1 MVRHWRWALDRTGA
15 AATASAYLRAAK
27 PRVVALFLLATLAA
41 LLAGGGATPARTVA
55 LLAGVALGVGGAA
68 LLNNVLERDLD
79 RRMERTRGRPTATGV
94 IGPGQGAAGG
104 GALVI
109 AGIATAW
116 AAGGALSAHCVLAGA
131 ACYVLVYTLLLKP
144 RTAFS
149 AVPGGL
155 AGVFPPLA
163 GWAASGA
170 PWTMEIVL
178 ICAVVALWSPPHFW
192 ALALARHE
200 DYVRAA
206 VPTPVTRLGVR
217 RASRQIAVWTV
228 LLVYLTLVP
237 AVAGLYG
244 PGYAIVTLLA
254 GGAFAALA
262 VHLAVTRRHR
272 SATLLYKL
280 SGPYLAVV
288 LAAMALAS

>member
-1 MVRHWRWALDRTGA
+1 M
-15 AATASAYLRAAK
+15 AATARAYLRAAK
-27 PRVVALFLLATLAA
+27 PRVAALFLLATLAA
-41 LLAGGGATPARTVA
+41 LLAGGGATPATTVA
-55 LLAGVALGVGGAA
+55 LLAGVALAVGGAA

-79 RRMERTRGRPTATGV
+79 RRMERTRGRATATGT
-94 IGPGQGAAGG
+94 IGPGQGAVAGG
-104 GALVI
+104 AALL
-109 AGIATAW
+109 AGFATAW
-116 AAGGALSAHCVLAGA
+116 AAGGALSALCVLAGA
-131 ACYVLVYTLLLKP
+131 VYYVVVYTLLLKP

-206 VPTPVTRLGVR
+206 VPTPVTRLGER
-217 RASRQIAVWTV
+217 RATRQIAAWTA

-244 PGYAIVTLLA
+244 PGYAVVALLA
-254 GGAFAALA
+254 GAAFLALA
-262 VHLAVTRRHR
+262 AHLAVTRRR
-272 SATLLYKL
+272 QSAVLLYKL

-288 LAAMALAS
+288 LAAMAFAS

>member
-1 MVRHWRWALDRTGA
+1 MAS
-15 AATASAYLRAAK
+15 TARAYLRAAK

-41 LLAGGGATPARTVA
+41 LLAGGGATPATTVA
-55 LLAGVALGVGGAA
+55 LLAGVAFAVGGAA

-79 RRMERTRGRPTATGV
+79 RRMERTCGRPTATGV
-94 IGPGQGAAGG
+94 IGPVPGAVAGGAA
-104 GALVI
+104 LL
-109 AGIATAW
+109 AGVAIAW
-116 AAGGALSAHCVLAGA
+116 AAGGALSALCVLAGA
-131 ACYVLVYTLLLKP
+131 AYYVAVYTLLLKP

-178 ICAVVALWSPPHFW
+178 ICAFVALWSPPHFW

-200 DYVRAA
+200 EYVRAA
-206 VPTPVTRLGVR
+206 VPTPVTRLGER
-217 RASRQIAVWTV
+217 RASRQIAAWTA

-244 PGYAIVTLLA
+244 PGYAVVASLA
-254 GGAFAALA
+254 GAAFFALA
-262 VHLAVTRRHR
+262 AHLALTRRR
-272 SATLLYKL
+272 QSAVLLYKL